1 MPADKPLPLDK
12 PPMTHEQLIAELVR
26 ENERL
31 RRQVADAQRERDQY
45 KEFYLAEL
53 ALNTVEPTPE
63 EIANAVP
70 ARPFIEQ
77 LIKRLETL

>member
-53 ALNTVEPTPE
+53 AVNDEEPTPE

-77 LIKRLETL
+77 LIKRLETP